1 MKILSVNDPEF
12 RKYGRVIEG
21 IDFSNIIKAM
31 GDTPCPDDVV
41 YVPSVKELEAMTLK
55 ELEIHYEA
63 ESLEGDVLRIYR
75 KKVDDEWHF
84 AIKKGGKVVTYA
96 YIKN

>member
-1 MKILSVNDPEF
+1 MMVLDS
-12 RKYGRVIEG
+12 
-21 IDFSNIIKAM
+21 FSI
-31 GDTPCPDDVV
+31 
-41 YVPSVKELEAMTLK
+41 KELEAMTLK

-75 KKVDDEWHF
+75 KKFDNEWHF
-84 AIKKGGKVVTYA
+84 AIKKDGKVITYA

>member
-1 MKILSVNDPEF
+1 M
-12 RKYGRVIEG
+12 
-21 IDFSNIIKAM
+21 NI
-31 GDTPCPDDVV
+31 
-41 YVPSVKELEAMTLK
+41 K

-75 KKVDDEWHF
+75 KKFDNEWHF
-84 AIKKGGKVVTYA
+84 AIKRDGKVITYA